1 MGLPTHQPNMTVT
14 GTTNNEICV
23 EDPTA
28 TPIARSI
35 LFFIATETAVICNG
49 YKYEKEIKTYC
60 GFSK

>member
-1 MGLPTHQPNMTVT
+1 MTVT